1 MTSSM
6 LLLLISM
13 ALNLRISFGSPTML
27 LGASSWTLEADGS
40 THLSLQGSR
49 IVEKVALS
57 DKAVASAS
65 D

>member
-1 MTSSM
+1 
-6 LLLLISM
+6 
-13 ALNLRISFGSPTML
+13 ML